1 MTKSSVIGAD
11 TNCLTK
17 RQTIDI
23 LARNKVIERLMRKY
37 SFSSPYCK
45 DLCQDLY
52 IELLNKE
59 ESLIVGLYERNE
71 IEYYIRKMISN
82 NINSSTSPF
91 YKNYEKF
98 RKKTSEIQNEKT
110 EGEQV

>member
-1 MTKSSVIGAD
+1 MMKTHLNKKQV
-11 TNCLTK
+11 NYLTK
-17 RQTIDI
+17 HQTIDI
-23 LARNKVIERLMRKY
+23 LANNKVIEKLVKQY
-37 SFSSPYCK
+37 NFSSPYCK

-82 NINSSTSPF
+82 NVNSSTSPF

-98 RKKTSEIQNEKT
+98 RKTTDEIKNEKT
-110 EGEQV
+110 EGE

>member
-1 MTKSSVIGAD
+1 MMKTNLNKSSVI
-11 TNCLTK
+11 T
-17 RQTIDI
+17 I
-23 LARNKVIERLMRKY
+23 LASNKVIEKLMKKY
-37 SFSSPYCK
+37 NFSSPYSK

-71 IEYYIRKMISN
+71 IEFYIRKMISN
-82 NINSSTSPF
+82 NVNSSTSPF

-98 RKKTSEIQNEKT
+98 RKTTDEIQNEKT
-110 EGEQV
+110 EGE

>member
-1 MTKSSVIGAD
+1 MTKFSV
-11 TNCLTK
+11 
-17 RQTIDI
+17 IDI
-23 LARNKVIERLMRKY
+23 LAHDKVIERLTKKY

-52 IELLNKE
+52 IELLNKDE
-59 ESLIVGLYERNE
+59 ELIVGLYVRDE

-98 RKKTSEIQNEKT
+98 RKTTNDID
-110 EGEQV
+110 EQKDKI

>member
-1 MTKSSVIGAD
+1 MTKISV
-11 TNCLTK
+11 
-17 RQTIDI
+17 IDI
-23 LARNKVIERLMRKY
+23 LARKRVIERLVKQY
-37 SFSSPYCK
+37 GFSSPYCK

-59 ESLIVGLYERNE
+59 EDLIVGLYEREE

-91 YKNYEKF
+91 YKKYEKF

-110 EGEQV
+110 EGEQD

>member
-1 MTKSSVIGAD
+1 MTKSSVIGAS

-23 LARNKVIERLMRKY
+23 LAHKKVIEKLLKQY
-37 SFSSPYCK
+37 NFSSPYCK

-59 ESLIVGLYERNE
+59 DKLIVGLYERNE
-71 IEYYIRKMISN
+71 IEYYIRKMILN
-82 NINSSTSPF
+82 NVNSVTSPF

-98 RKKTSEIQNEKT
+98 RKTTDEIQNEKT
-110 EGEQV
+110 ERE

>member
-1 MTKSSVIGAD
+1 MTRRSVV
-11 TNCLTK
+11 
-17 RQTIDI
+17 DI
-23 LARNKVIERLMRKY
+23 LAREKVIERLVKKY
-37 SFSSPYCK
+37 GFSSPYCK

-59 ESLIVGLYERNE
+59 EDLIVGLYEREE

-91 YKNYEKF
+91 YKKYEKF
-98 RKKTSEIQNEKT
+98 RKTTSEIQNEKT
-110 EGEQV
+110 EGEQD